1 MHPST
6 NAIPRLVNKTG
17 NVKSDVMSTA
27 QRVLP
32 VTDGNSGASEID
44 HLLILLET
52 KNDVDQDVVSRA
64 LKVVLRA
71 MSDSRDQVGQSVLFH
86 LKLAAAAHIQTKRE
100 PLAPQNSHR
109 GGLAPWQANL
119 AKRMMLEQ
127 IDTNISISCLA
138 SACRLSRGHFTRSF
152 KLTVGVPPHRWLQE
166 KRIEAAKELLA
177 SDCYVLAEVAVKCG
191 FTDQAHFSRVFK
203 TMTTYTPFSWRR
215 LARPALYTHE
225 DSTMVS

>member
-1 MHPST
+1 MHTST
-6 NAIPRLVNKTG
+6 NAIPRLVDKTG
-17 NVKSDVMSTA
+17 DVASEVTNRD
-27 QRVLP
+27 QRVRPLTE
-32 VTDGNSGASEID
+32 VDSSASDID

-52 KNDVDQDVVSRA
+52 KNDADQDVVSRA
-64 LKVVLRA
+64 LKLVLRA
-71 MSDSRDQVGQSVLFH
+71 MSDSRDQVAQSVLFH
-86 LKLAAAAHIQTKRE
+86 LKLAAAAHIQTGRE
-100 PLAPQNSHR
+100 PSASQNALR

-138 SACRLSRGHFTRSF
+138 NACRLSRGHFTRSF
-152 KLTVGVPPHRWLQE
+152 KLTVGIPPHRWLQA

-215 LARPALYTHE
+215 LARPAVYA
-225 DSTMVS
+225 